1 MAPDFGGCGRER
13 EHAFRILE
21 RRFTIIPAASKM
33 HPMRQPRSMHQIK
46 DEEDLRRIRND
57 DPDFSGTLA
66 KGLLILQ
73 SFVRD
78 PRAHANSEFAERLH
92 LPRSTVSR
100 LCRSLQALGYLDH
113 DDRLD
118 RYFIGPAAVALGYP
132 YVINTPLLTQLR
144 PAMQSLADRFEGAVS
159 VGVTMDL
166 DVVYVE
172 TCAHEHGT
180 LKRPGVGAVRGIVE
194 TAMGRAWLAQLTA
207 TERTRFLARAKRERA
222 DEYTR
227 STEGLKDSLAN
238 YAKRGYA
245 INLGD
250 AGLGVLAVGVAS
262 NIRYG
267 PRKLLFN
274 CAVPGYRAKA
284 ADLLKVIGP
293 TLVQLVNMA
302 DRQVGLR

>member
-1 MAPDFGGCGRER
+1 
-13 EHAFRILE
+13 
-21 RRFTIIPAASKM
+21 
-33 HPMRQPRSMHQIK
+33 MRQPRPVHQIK
-46 DEEDLRRIRND
+46 DQRDLCKVRAD

-66 KGLLILQ
+66 KGLMILQ
-73 SFVRD
+73 CFVHD
-78 PRAHANSEFAERLH
+78 PRAHANSEFAERLG
-92 LPRSTVSR
+92 LPRPTVSR
-100 LCRSLQALGYLDH
+100 LCRSLQALGFLDH

-132 YVINTPLLTQLR
+132 YVINTPLLPQLR
-144 PAMQSLADRFEGAVS
+144 PALQSLADRFEGAVS
-159 VGVTMDL
+159 VGVTMGL

-172 TCAHEHGT
+172 TCAHEQGT

-194 TAMGRAWLAQLTA
+194 TAMGRAWLAQQTPA
-207 TERTRFLARAKRERA
+207 ERNAFLAQARQERA
-222 DEYTR
+222 TEYTR

-238 YAKRGYA
+238 YAKRGFA
-245 INLGD
+245 INMGD

-267 PRKLLFN
+267 QRRLLFN

-284 ADLLKVIGP
+284 SDLMKTIGP
-293 TLVQLVNMA
+293 TLVQMVNMA

>member
-1 MAPDFGGCGRER
+1 
-13 EHAFRILE
+13 
-21 RRFTIIPAASKM
+21 
-33 HPMRQPRSMHQIK
+33 MRQPRPVHHIK
-46 DEEDLRRIRND
+46 DQQDLHRVRQD

-66 KGLLILQ
+66 KGLMILQ

-78 PRAHANSEFAERLH
+78 PRAHANSEFAERLGI
-92 LPRSTVSR
+92 PRPTVSR

-132 YVINTPLLTQLR
+132 YVINTPLLAQLR
-144 PAMQSLADRFEGAVS
+144 PAMQSMADRFEGAVS

-180 LKRPGVGAVRGIVE
+180 LRRPGVGAVRGIIE
-194 TAMGRAWLAQLTA
+194 TAMGRAWLAQLA
-207 TERTRFLARAKRERA
+207 PAERNRFLARAKQERPDDYA
-222 DEYTR
+222 R
-227 STEGLKDSLAN
+227 CHEGLKESVAN
-238 YAKRGYA
+238 YAKRRFA
-245 INLGD
+245 LNMGD

-267 PRKLLFN
+267 PRNLLFN
-274 CAVPGYRAKA
+274 CAVPGYRAKP
-284 ADLLKVIGP
+284 ADLVKTVGP
-293 TLVQLVNMA
+293 TLVQLVNLA

>member
-1 MAPDFGGCGRER
+1 MTENC
-13 EHAFRILE
+13 L
-21 RRFTIIPAASKM
+21 
-33 HPMRQPRSMHQIK
+33 MRQVRPVHQLK
-46 DEEDLRRIRND
+46 DQQDLRRVRED
-57 DPDFSGTLA
+57 DPNFSGTLA
-66 KGLLILQ
+66 KGLMILQ

-78 PRAHANSEFAERLH
+78 PRAHANSEFAERLG
-92 LPRSTVSR
+92 LPRPTVSR
-100 LCRSLQALGYLDH
+100 LCRSLQALGFLDH

-118 RYFIGPAAVALGYP
+118 RYFIGPAAVTLGYP
-132 YVINTPLLTQLR
+132 YVINTPLLAELR
-144 PAMQSLADRFEGAVS
+144 PALQSTADRFEGAVS
-159 VGVTMDL
+159 VGVAMDL

-180 LKRPGVGAVRGIVE
+180 LKRPGVGAVRGIAE

-207 TERTRFLARAKRERA
+207 AERNRFLARARQERA

-227 STEGLKDSLAN
+227 STQGLKDSLAN
-238 YAKRGYA
+238 YGKRGFA
-245 INLGD
+245 INMGD

-267 PRKLLFN
+267 SRRLLFN
-274 CAVPGYRAKA
+274 CAVPGYRAKP
-284 ADLLKVIGP
+284 ADLLKTIGP

>member
-1 MAPDFGGCGRER
+1 
-13 EHAFRILE
+13 
-21 RRFTIIPAASKM
+21 
-33 HPMRQPRSMHQIK
+33 MRQARPVHQIK
-46 DEEDLRRIRND
+46 DQKDLRRVRED

-66 KGLLILQ
+66 KGLMILQ
-73 SFVRD
+73 CFVQD
-78 PRAHANSEFAERLH
+78 PRAHANSEFAERLG

-100 LCRSLQALGYLDH
+100 LCRSLQALGFLDH

-132 YVINTPLLTQLR
+132 YVINTPLLPQLR
-144 PAMQSLADRFEGAVS
+144 PAMQILADRFEGAVS

-172 TCAHEHGT
+172 TCTHEQGT
-180 LKRPGVGAVRGIVE
+180 LKRPAVGAVRGIVE

-207 TERTRFLARAKRERA
+207 TDRNRFLARARRERP
-222 DEYTR
+222 DEYER
-227 STEGLKDSLAN
+227 STEGLKDSIAN
-238 YAKRGYA
+238 YAKRGFS
-245 INLGD
+245 INMGD

-274 CAVPGYRAKA
+274 VAVPGYRARPD
-284 ADLLKVIGP
+284 DLRKTIGP
-293 TLVQLVNMA
+293 NLVQLVNMA

>member
-1 MAPDFGGCGRER
+1 
-13 EHAFRILE
+13 
-21 RRFTIIPAASKM
+21 
-33 HPMRQPRSMHQIK
+33 MRQIRPVHQIK
-46 DEEDLRRIRND
+46 DQQDLQRVRQE

-66 KGLLILQ
+66 KGLMILQ
-73 SFVRD
+73 CFVRD
-78 PRAHANSEFAERLH
+78 PRAHANSEFAERLG
-92 LPRSTVSR
+92 LPRPTVSR
-100 LCRSLQALGYLDH
+100 LCRSLQALGFLDH
-113 DDRLD
+113 DERLD
-118 RYFIGPAAVALGYP
+118 RYFIGPAAVTLGYP
-132 YVINTPLLTQLR
+132 YVINTPLLAQLR
-144 PAMQSLADRFEGAVS
+144 PALQSTADRFEGAVS
-159 VGVTMDL
+159 VGVAMDL

-207 TERTRFLARAKRERA
+207 ADRNRFLARTKQARA

-227 STEGLKDSLAN
+227 SSQGLKDSLSN
-238 YAKRGYA
+238 HAKRGFA
-245 INLGD
+245 INMGD

-267 PRKLLFN
+267 SRRLLFN
-274 CAVPGYRAKA
+274 CAVPGYRAKP
-284 ADLLKVIGP
+284 ADLLETIGP

>member
-1 MAPDFGGCGRER
+1 
-13 EHAFRILE
+13 
-21 RRFTIIPAASKM
+21 
-33 HPMRQPRSMHQIK
+33 MRQARPVHQLK
-46 DEEDLRRIRND
+46 DQQDLRRVRED
-57 DPDFSGTLA
+57 DPNFSGTLA
-66 KGLLILQ
+66 KGLMILQ

-78 PRAHANSEFAERLH
+78 PRAHANSEFAERLG
-92 LPRSTVSR
+92 LPRPTVSR
-100 LCRSLQALGYLDH
+100 LCRSLQALGFLDH

-118 RYFIGPAAVALGYP
+118 RYFIGPAAVTLGYP
-132 YVINTPLLTQLR
+132 YVINTPLLAELR
-144 PAMQSLADRFEGAVS
+144 PALQSTADRFEGAVS
-159 VGVTMDL
+159 VGVAMDL

-180 LKRPGVGAVRGIVE
+180 LKRPGVGAVRGIAE

-207 TERTRFLARAKRERA
+207 AERNRFLARARQERA

-227 STEGLKDSLAN
+227 STQGLKDSLSN
-238 YAKRGYA
+238 YGKRGFA
-245 INLGD
+245 INMGD

-267 PRKLLFN
+267 SRRLLFN
-274 CAVPGYRAKA
+274 CAVPGYRAKP
-284 ADLLKVIGP
+284 ADLLKTIGP